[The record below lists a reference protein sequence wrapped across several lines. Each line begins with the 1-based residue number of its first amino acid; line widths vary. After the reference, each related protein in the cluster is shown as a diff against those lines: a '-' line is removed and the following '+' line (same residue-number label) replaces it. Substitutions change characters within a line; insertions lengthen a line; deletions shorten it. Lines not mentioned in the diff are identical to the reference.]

1 MLEAIP
7 AHGRTSKV
15 TVNLPLYLLSDE
27 RRITGKGVTGT
38 GLPKLQHRKRHSALR
53 DLEGKARFRLDLE
66 KTPC

>member
-15 TVNLPLYLLSDE
+15 TVNVPVDILTDA

-53 DLEGKARFRLDLE
+53 DLEGKARFRFDLE